1 MQKKYGVLRIIAT
14 INKIIAWLVLVL
26 GVLGG
31 CVSLAVGLL
40 PSLTSASTRTAPS
53 LLVGGLAAGML
64 TGFGAIAISLLYFL
78 VFYSFGEL
86 IYLLIDLEE
95 NTRATAEQLKN
106 ITKA

>member
-14 INKIIAWLVLVL
+14 INKILAWLVLVL

-31 CVSLAVGLL
+31 CVSLGVGLL
-40 PSLTSASTRTAPS
+40 PALSSAGSRGAPG
-53 LLVGGLAAGML
+53 LLVGGLAAGMV
-64 TGFGAIAISLLYFL
+64 TGVGAIFVSVIYFL

-95 NTRATAEQLKN
+95 NTRTTAERLKE

>member
-14 INKIIAWLVLVL
+14 INKVIAWIVLVL

-31 CVSLAVGLL
+31 CVSLVAGVLPGLAATG
-40 PSLTSASTRTAPS
+40 SRTAPG
-53 LLVGGLAAGML
+53 LLVGGLAAGIV
-64 TGFGAIAISLLYFL
+64 TSVGAIFISVIYFL

>member
-31 CVSLAVGLL
+31 CASLAMGLV
-40 PSLTSASTRTAPS
+40 PALTATGTRNAPV
-53 LLVGGLAAGML
+53 LLAGGLAAGL
-64 TGFGAIAISLLYFL
+64 VTGLGAIAISILYFL

-95 NTRATAEQLKN
+95 NTRTTAERLKE

>member
-14 INKIIAWLVLVL
+14 INKIIAWIVLVL

-31 CVSLAVGLL
+31 CVSLVVGLL
-40 PSLTSASTRTAPS
+40 PGLTATSSRTAPA
-53 LLVGGLAAGML
+53 LLMGGLAAGL
-64 TGFGAIAISLLYFL
+64 VTSVGAIFFAVLYFL
-78 VFYSFGEL
+78 VFYSFGEM

-95 NTRATAEQLKN
+95 NTRATVEQLKN

>member
-14 INKIIAWLVLVL
+14 INKIIAWIVLVL

-31 CVSLAVGLL
+31 CVSLAVGVL
-40 PSLTSASTRTAPS
+40 PGLTAASSRTAPA
-53 LLVGGLAAGML
+53 LLAGGLMMGLA
-64 TGFGAIAISLLYFL
+64 TGVGAIVISVIYFL

-106 ITKA
+106 IAKT